1 MEYPLGVEFRYE
13 NDPLIIEVDHV
24 FSEEECSQYI
34 EFIEQSSPRLATN
47 NAIYRDQDR
56 VIKDDP
62 SLASKLFYKIK
73 QSLPLRLGE
82 FELSRI
88 NERFRFYRYNPGQ
101 KFPPHMDHWY
111 QANDSEISLYSILI
125 YLNSEFSG
133 GQTRFM
139 EQIEKTVIPEVGKAA
154 IFQHKIRHEGC
165 EVTNGT
171 KYAVRTDIMYKK
183 L

>member
-1 MEYPLGVEFRYE
+1 MEYPLGVEFRYALE
-13 NDPLIIEVDHV
+13 PLIIEVEQV
-24 FSEEECSQYI
+24 FSEEECAQYI
-34 EFIEQSSPRLATN
+34 DFIEESAPRLATN

-56 VIKDDP
+56 AMKDDP
-62 SLASKLFYKIK
+62 VLASKLFSKIN
-73 QSLPLRLGE
+73 QSLPSQLGE

-111 QANDSEISLYSILI
+111 QANDNEISLYSILI
-125 YLNSEFSG
+125 YLNSGFSG

-139 EQIEKTVIPEVGKAA
+139 EQIEKTVVPEVGKAA
-154 IFQHKIRHEGC
+154 VFQHKIRHEGC
-165 EVTNGT
+165 EVVSGT

-183 L
+183 I